1 MSLTQTLIVLFIG
14 IFMMKPNDIL
24 MIIKNIKNIKN
35 YLANTNDQIDDSSTS
50 EQLNFYLQ
58 KIISIEGYY
67 DGDYNLTV
75 VKEKYNKLVKSV
87 INNDLNNI
95 T

>member
-14 IFMMKPNDIL
+14 LFVIKPDDIPML
-24 MIIKNIKNIKN
+24 INQIKKIKSYFSNV
-35 YLANTNDQIDDSSTS
+35 ASSEV
-50 EQLNFYLQ
+50 EQLNFYIQ

-67 DGDYNLTV
+67 DGDYNGDYNLV
-75 VKEKYNKLVKSV
+75 AIKEKYNKLIKSV

-95 T
+95 NE

>member
-14 IFMMKPNDIL
+14 MLLMEPNDIFKV
-24 MIIKNIKNIKN
+24 IKKIKNIKT
-35 YLANTNDQIDDSSTS
+35 YLVNTDNQIDELSTS
-50 EQLNFYLQ
+50 EQLNFYIQ
-58 KIISIEGYY
+58 KIINIEGYY

-75 VKEKYNKLVKSV
+75 VKEKYNKLIKSV
-87 INNDLNNI
+87 IDSDLINI